1 MNNMSHGSIKPDP
14 SSAPGDDAINGEAK
28 RVKRRVLLA
37 AISAAGLAGTA
48 RLPNQWSRPVVDH
61 VLLPA
66 HAVGSITA
74 CTLDCIDQ
82 LLATIVI
89 STSDGATEVTVSVT
103 EILAFSCT
111 RIPDGAS
118 ISTSV
123 TSSTVTNAPTS
134 ATTTFSGTSITLS
147 TVTQMTNGLPPTAC
161 SIPLDQLFAN
171 V

>member
-1 MNNMSHGSIKPDP
+1 VNNTPHGSIEPE
-14 SSAPGDDAINGEAK
+14 SSSTAGDDTISGEAK

-48 RLPNQWSRPVVDH
+48 RLPSQWTRPVVDH

-82 LLATIVI
+82 LLATII
-89 STSDGATEVTVSVT
+89 FSSSGGATEVTVSIT
-103 EILAFSCT
+103 EVFAITCT

-118 ISTSV
+118 ISTSFM
-123 TSSTVTNAPTS
+123 SSTITNAPTD
-134 ATTTFSGTSITLS
+134 ATTSLTTSSYS
-147 TVTQMTNGLPPTAC
+147 TSAQSQMTNGLPPTAC
-161 SIPLDQLFAN
+161 SIPLDQLFTN
-171 V
+171 T